1 MGSRR
6 ARCQYVVRDPCP
18 RSVAG
23 GSLGA
28 HRREEARAMTYG
40 VATFEPAGLIVT
52 AAGIAG

>member
-1 MGSRR
+1 VTLAPDLRP
-6 ARCQYVVRDPCP
+6 AVHWAV
-18 RSVAG
+18 
-23 GSLGA
+23 